1 MKMTPEIRE
10 SVSVL
15 KSTCVMTQP
24 DDISTRLAR
33 IEAKLDQIREPV
45 LRVAVRKPTLKQL
58 AKQMGCHPCTVR
70 RRQQREAL
78 RIDMENV

>member
-1 MKMTPEIRE
+1 MSEPVR
-10 SVSVL
+10 L
-15 KSTCVMTQP
+15 HP
-24 DDISTRLAR
+24 DDRAYLAR

-58 AKQMGCHPCTVR
+58 AKKMGCHPSTVR

-78 RIDMENV
+78 RMDMENV